1 MQEILAA
8 LLALVA
14 AVSWGTNSHLL
25 KRGMKGGQDVYLA
38 LFIRSLAAFP
48 FLFLLVIL
56 ISGPS
61 GFSVY
66 FAPDILFLLFM
77 SSALI
82 VVGDTIFMYSLD
94 RYTVSLILPITSIY
108 PLVTAVILILTGEEK
123 IRMNVIIGT
132 TVIIVGVSLVTS
144 GRSGFK
150 FQKRP
155 LILGLSSALCWGTS
169 IYFIRKI
176 FAFDGTDAIAIT
188 GIRLFL
194 IGMMGLLVFV
204 TSRKRRESQ
213 RQRPREAIINSI
225 KYIFL
230 SGLIG
235 WTIGATI
242 FFFAI
247 QIGGA
252 AIPTPVSSTN
262 PIIATLIGLGL
273 GIEEVSRKQ
282 FSGIVM
288 SVLGTIIIVL

>member
-1 MQEILAA
+1 
-8 LLALVA
+8 
-14 AVSWGTNSHLL
+14 
-25 KRGMKGGQDVYLA
+25 MKDGQDAYLA

-48 FLFLLVIL
+48 FLLLIAIF

-66 FAPDILFLLFM
+66 FTPEVSFLLFI

-82 VVGDTIFMYSLD
+82 VVGDSIFMYSLD
-94 RYTVSLILPITSIY
+94 RYKVSLILPITSIY

-123 IRMNVIIGT
+123 IGLNIIIGT
-132 TVIIVGVSLVTS
+132 TVIVVGVSLVTS
-144 GRSGFK
+144 GRSGFE

-155 LILGLSSALCWGTS
+155 LLLGLSSALCWGTS

-176 FAFDGTDAIAIT
+176 FTFEGTDAITIT

-194 IGMMGLLVFV
+194 IGMMGMLIFV
-204 TSRKRRESQ
+204 TSQNRRDSQ
-213 RQRPREAIINSI
+213 RQRPREAVINSI
-225 KYIFL
+225 KYILL

-235 WTIGATI
+235 WKIGATI

-273 GIEEVSRKQ
+273 GIEEVTRKQ